1 MPCHPALESSQFGGR
16 RAALAARD
24 TKGLRYLP
32 GRQLARTRS
41 GPGLARILTTGTVT
55 APMSAEPLS
64 PPAASALLGELKS
77 YLRFTGEDA
86 RILAELRPIALP
98 AFPALADEFYAAI
111 RLHPAALAV
120 LRDEAQARRLHASL
134 QIWLGELLSGT
145 YDEAYVVRHWRIGQA
160 HVRVGLPQHY
170 MVTAMRRIEESL
182 RDLAADAFH
191 ADAKKL
197 EEASLAIGRVCGLD
211 LAIMLDSYRRDLLE
225 RAARLQALERDA
237 LETRLTERRR
247 VLDDALEVADVAVL
261 EVDAEGSLLLFNKK
275 AQELTGYAHDEVIG
289 SDPFERFFGDR
300 ARSVRERFLS
310 VKAGAPLAVDA
321 DLVTRAGAV
330 RCVAWR
336 VASHQSSELGSPTLV
351 VVGMDVSEQRELERR
366 ARQNERLAA
375 AGVLAA
381 GLAHEIRNPLNGAG
395 LHLSI
400 LERSLARLDQVPRE
414 AVTAVEVVRFEI
426 GRLSS
431 LVTEFL
437 EVARPVPLA
446 IAEHDLNPV
455 AEGVAATMA
464 SEAGVRRAR
473 LKVEPCPHHAR
484 GRFDAE
490 RIEHALLNLVR
501 NAIESVRDAGEVV
514 IRVRRTAQFLEVDVE
529 DDGPGFDPAEPVFDA
544 FYTTKNG
551 GTGLGL
557 SVVQRVVTDHGGDI
571 RFTTEPGCT
580 VFTLRLPL

>member
-1 MPCHPALESSQFGGR
+1 MN
-16 RAALAARD
+16 
-24 TKGLRYLP
+24 
-32 GRQLARTRS
+32 
-41 GPGLARILTTGTVT
+41 
-55 APMSAEPLS
+55 AEPLS
-64 PPAASALLGELKS
+64 QPAATALLGELKS
-77 YLRFTGEDA
+77 YLGFTEEDA
-86 RILAELRPIALP
+86 HILAELRPLAEP
-98 AFPALADEFYAAI
+98 SFPALADEFYAVI

-145 YDEAYVVRHWRIGQA
+145 YDETYVIRHCRIGQA

-182 RDLAADAFH
+182 FGLAERVFQADTEKRERAFQ
-191 ADAKKL
+191 
-197 EEASLAIGRVCGLD
+197 AIGRVCDLD
-211 LAIMLDSYRRDLLE
+211 LAIMLDSYRRDLLA
-225 RAARLQALERDA
+225 RAARLQELEREA

-261 EVDAEGSLLLFNKK
+261 ELDAKCSLLLFNKK
-275 AQELTGYAHDEVIG
+275 AQSLTGYAHDEVIG
-289 SDPFERFFGDR
+289 SDPFERLFGDR
-300 ARSVRERFLS
+300 AQWVRERFLS
-310 VKAGAPLAVDA
+310 VKDGAPLAVDL
-321 DLVTRAGAV
+321 DLITRTGRV

-336 VASHQSSELGSPTLV
+336 VALHESSEQGSSSLV
-351 VVGMDVSEQRELERR
+351 VIGMDVSEQRELERR

-400 LERSLARLDQVPRE
+400 LERSLARLTQVPHE
-414 AVTAVEVVRFEI
+414 ALTAVDVVRSEI

-431 LVTEFL
+431 LVTEFV

-455 AEGVAATMA
+455 AEGVAAAMA
-464 SEAGVRRAR
+464 PEASARNVRLNFER
-473 LKVEPCPHHAR
+473 CPQHAR

-501 NAIESVRDAGEVV
+501 NAVESVRDTGEVV
-514 IRVRRTAQFLEVDVE
+514 IRVRRTAEFLEVDVE
-529 DDGPGFDPAEPVFDA
+529 DDGPGLDPTEPVFDA

-557 SVVQRVVTDHGGDI
+557 SIVQRVVTDHGGDV

-580 VFTLRLPL
+580 VFTLRLPLRYEAEGPSPAGSN